1 MECVPPMGYSNLAL
15 LLSARRF
22 GARNTRRAPRKV
34 RDAVRSQFGPPLR
47 KDDGAP
53 LVALVIGAAAATGT
67 YALIDNG
74 DDAIEAST
82 RLIVVETP
90 AQHSADIPGKNEAA
104 TAVAITPTLSV
115 AGPDEASTAA
125 AVSQS
130 SVTKP
135 RGSKAA
141 TAGPEEASTAAA
153 VSQSSGTEP
162 LGSALP

>member
-1 MECVPPMGYSNLAL
+1 MQYEASLAR
-15 LLSARRF
+15 LSAR
-22 GARNTRRAPRKV
+22 TM
-34 RDAVRSQFGPPLR
+34 L
-47 KDDGAP
+47 AP

-74 DDAIEAST
+74 DDAIQAST

-104 TAVAITPTLSV
+104 TAVAINPTRSV

-130 SVTKP
+130 SVTEP

-141 TAGPEEASTAAA
+141 TAGPDEASTAAA
-153 VSQSSGTEP
+153 VSQSSVTAP
-162 LGSALP
+162 LGFGALP

>member
-1 MECVPPMGYSNLAL
+1 MQYEASLARP
-15 LLSARRF
+15 SAR
-22 GARNTRRAPRKV
+22 TV
-34 RDAVRSQFGPPLR
+34 LV
-47 KDDGAP
+47 P

-74 DDAIEAST
+74 DAAIQAST

-104 TAVAITPTLSV
+104 TAVAISPTLSV
-115 AGPDEASTAA
+115 VGPD
-125 AVSQS
+125 
-130 SVTKP
+130 
-135 RGSKAA
+135 
-141 TAGPEEASTAAA
+141 EASTAAA

>member
-1 MECVPPMGYSNLAL
+1 MQYQASLARP
-15 LLSARRF
+15 SAR
-22 GARNTRRAPRKV
+22 TM
-34 RDAVRSQFGPPLR
+34 L
-47 KDDGAP
+47 AP
-53 LVALVIGAAAATGT
+53 LVALVIGAAVAPGT

-74 DDAIEAST
+74 DDAIQAST
-82 RLIVVETP
+82 RWIVVETP

-104 TAVAITPTLSV
+104 TAVAINPTLSV

-130 SVTKP
+130 SVTEP

-141 TAGPEEASTAAA
+141 SAGTDEGSTAAT
-153 VSQSSGTEP
+153 VSQSSVTAP